1 MYWIPSH
8 VGILGNEMADQLA
21 SKERNLFHPSR
32 VLNNTLST
40 AEQVTVFKE
49 YLNKKK
55 HQRTASRKRKRQH
68 SHENKN
74 RDAEWHIHKYRS
86 ITRILFRLRSGH
98 NRLKANL
105 ARFTSQINNSCQ
117 YCEEDEETTK
127 HILLECPALEL
138 EREGIN
144 KYFTTNKM

>member
-8 VGILGNEMADQLA
+8 IGILGNEMADQLA

-55 HQRTASRKRKRQH
+55 
-68 SHENKN
+68 
-74 RDAEWHIHKYRS
+74 
-86 ITRILFRLRSGH
+86 
-98 NRLKANL
+98 
-105 ARFTSQINNSCQ
+105 TSTNCIK
-117 YCEEDEETTK
+117 DKKKTT
-127 HILLECPALEL
+127 L
-138 EREGIN
+138 
-144 KYFTTNKM
+144 T